1 MSVAQV
7 QINYQTK
14 ELYMMANIL
23 KYEIINLIMFYYYIY
38 SELLGTVRVVAQN
51 SIELMKNVEFGP

>member
-14 ELYMMANIL
+14 ELYMVVNIL
-23 KYEIINLIMFYYYIY
+23 KYEIINLIIFYYYTY
-38 SELLGTVRVVAQN
+38 SELLDTVSVVAQN
-51 SIELMKNVEFGP
+51 SIKLMKNVEFGS

>member
-23 KYEIINLIMFYYYIY
+23 KYEIINLIIFYYYIY
-38 SELLGTVRVVAQN
+38 SELLGTVKVVA
-51 SIELMKNVEFGP
+51 

>member
-23 KYEIINLIMFYYYIY
+23 KYEIINQIIFYYYIY